1 MVLRGGSCEF
11 RMTNVGVA
19 FGVAVSGGFLAAVD
33 VKAAVFPGEEFGG
46 FLGAEVFAVAED
58 LEEAAAE
65 EFGEG
70 GEAFLGH
77 GVEASFFVE
86 QAVGG
91 EDVEVRVEDE
101 DRLLKLTNAL
111 FTRQLTPKT
120 R

>member
-1 MVLRGGSCEF
+1 
-11 RMTNVGVA
+11 MTNVGAA
-19 FGVAVSGGFLAAVD
+19 FGVAVSDGFLAAFD

-86 QAVGG
+86 QAVRG

-101 DRLLKLTNAL
+101 DRLLKLTNAF

>member
-1 MVLRGGSCEF
+1 
-11 RMTNVGVA
+11 MTNVGVA
-19 FGVAVSGGFLAAVD
+19 FGVAGSDGFLAAVD

-70 GEAFLGH
+70 GEGGESFLGH

-86 QAVGG
+86 QAVRG

-111 FTRQLTPKT
+111 FTRQLMPKT